1 MGKHDTAIQ
10 RLRETIADAL
20 ESLTD
25 LAEGKRRFRNGVDE
39 TPWWVMKYVDIIV
52 SSAAL
57 IRGYAKHNG

>member
-1 MGKHDTAIQ
+1 M
-10 RLRETIADAL
+10 ADAL

-25 LAEGKRRFRNGVDE
+25 LADGKRRFRNGVDE

-57 IRGYAKHNG
+57 IRGYERHNG